1 MSLERAVGELAFE
14 FLAEHAESGAAIED
28 EDAITHAHFHAGGVA
43 SVAQVLGLWRGRGAA
58 HAPELNS
65 HTFACC

>member
-28 EDAITHAHFHAGGVA
+28 IDLISDAHFDARGIAPVA
-43 SVAQVLGLWRGRGAA
+43 
-58 HAPELNS
+58 
-65 HTFACC
+65 